1 MSTWMQASLVKYYQL
16 LPGHHCASAS
26 LFPALSLSIPLSSLL
41 SSLSQ
46 RGSKNSG
53 ELNSHNNMR
62 LSGDRRSTVW
72 AGQYRGSNSSE
83 PGLLTAR
90 ASCDK
95 RVTVGICLSV
105 VSNSHSFCSSL
116 LFVPFPLL
124 AIFPTSIYL
133 KKKKTHAEMCSW
145 QKKSLKEGKG
155 NKSQKKRLLKWY
167 KHLGSFFFL
176 ILLLKIMDGGK
187 FGEVWCK
194 VKVSSRKNWN
204 FAITN
209 L

>member
-1 MSTWMQASLVKYYQL
+1 MSTWMQASLVKYYRL

-133 KKKKTHAEMCSW
+133 KKKKHM
-145 QKKSLKEGKG
+145 QKCALDKRSLWRKG
-155 NKSQKKRLLKWY
+155 RETNRKKKTLK
-167 KHLGSFFFL
+167 
-176 ILLLKIMDGGK
+176 
-187 FGEVWCK
+187 V
-194 VKVSSRKNWN
+194 V
-204 FAITN
+204 
-209 L
+209 

>member
-1 MSTWMQASLVKYYQL
+1 MSTWMHASLVKYYRL
-16 LPGHHCASAS
+16 LPGHHCDSAS
-26 LFPALSLSIPLSSLL
+26 LFPALSLSIPLFSPLL

-83 PGLLTAR
+83 PGLLTDR

-124 AIFPTSIYL
+124 AIFPSSIN
-133 KKKKTHAEMCSW
+133 KKKNTCRNVPLTKEVFEGR
-145 QKKSLKEGKG
+145 EGK
-155 NKSQKKRLLKWY
+155 Q
-167 KHLGSFFFL
+167 
-176 ILLLKIMDGGK
+176 I
-187 FGEVWCK
+187 
-194 VKVSSRKNWN
+194 
-204 FAITN
+204 A
-209 L
+209 